1 MSNLHQLV
9 LFGSYT
15 DRVLFD
21 VVVVVVVEKSVC
33 FNSYHHKS
41 FTFFKHQGR
50 GKKAFFRLGD
60 GGGRGLVS

>member
-21 VVVVVVVEKSVC
+21 VVVVVVEKSVC

-41 FTFFKHQGR
+41 FTFFLSTKAA
-50 GKKAFFRLGD
+50 GKKPFFD
-60 GGGRGLVS
+60 

>member
-21 VVVVVVVEKSVC
+21 VVVVVVEKSVC

-41 FTFFKHQGR
+41 FYIFLSTKAAEKKPFF
-50 GKKAFFRLGD
+50 D
-60 GGGRGLVS
+60 

>member
-21 VVVVVVVEKSVC
+21 VVVVVVEKSVC

-41 FTFFKHQGR
+41 FYIFLSTKAAGRHANARFNQQPFF
-50 GKKAFFRLGD
+50 D
-60 GGGRGLVS
+60 

>member
-21 VVVVVVVEKSVC
+21 VVVVVVEKSVC

-41 FTFFKHQGR
+41 FLHFFKHQGR
-50 GKKAFFRLGD
+50 GEARERAL
-60 GGGRGLVS
+60 

>member
-21 VVVVVVVEKSVC
+21 VVVVVVEKSVC

-50 GKKAFFRLGD
+50 GDARTRALINSLFFD
-60 GGGRGLVS
+60 